1 MKKIDIFSVSDEN
14 KKGENYTI
22 NNYDTEPFAS
32 INFRCLPK
40 ENTRN
45 LFIDIMDKYNDETN
59 FSILDLDIMDKFQ
72 NIWRDFD
79 TLKGISFGTYSV
91 FQDDNYDIHEI
102 FAEYPLFIEVVKYTN
117 RIEIKIHPRFKVF
130 CNKFGFTYRKEEE

>member
-14 KKGENYTI
+14 KNGEKYTI
-22 NNYDTEPFAS
+22 DNYYTEPFS
-32 INFRCLPK
+32 NINFRNLPK
-40 ENTRN
+40 ESTRN
-45 LFIDIMDKYNDETN
+45 LFIDIMDKYNDKTN
-59 FSILDLDIMDKFQ
+59 FSILDLDIMDKSP

-79 TLKGISFGTYSV
+79 ILNGISFGTYSV

-102 FAEYPLFIEVVKYTN
+102 VAEYTLFLEVVKYIN

-130 CNKFGFTYRKEEE
+130 CDKFGFEYRKNQ